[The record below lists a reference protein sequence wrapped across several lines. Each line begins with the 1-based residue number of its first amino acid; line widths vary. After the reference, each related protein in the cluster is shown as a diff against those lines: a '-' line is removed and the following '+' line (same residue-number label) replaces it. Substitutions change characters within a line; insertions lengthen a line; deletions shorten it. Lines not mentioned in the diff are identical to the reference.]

1 MRCGI
6 IVPSFKEELRM
17 PKRRNRPN
25 PDDRRDNV
33 EHLQKNIDTTIRNME
48 AADEMIAKTSDGKAK
63 EELKEKNERRK
74 QSLDGFRREIRDE
87 ARAREGKH
95 NNE

>member
-1 MRCGI
+1 
-6 IVPSFKEELRM
+6 M

-33 EHLQKNIDTTIRNME
+33 ERLQKNIDTTIRNME
-48 AADEMIAKTSDGKAK
+48 AADEMIAKTSDGKSK
-63 EELKEKNERRK
+63 EELRKKNERRK

-87 ARAREGKH
+87 ARARQGKKK
-95 NNE
+95 